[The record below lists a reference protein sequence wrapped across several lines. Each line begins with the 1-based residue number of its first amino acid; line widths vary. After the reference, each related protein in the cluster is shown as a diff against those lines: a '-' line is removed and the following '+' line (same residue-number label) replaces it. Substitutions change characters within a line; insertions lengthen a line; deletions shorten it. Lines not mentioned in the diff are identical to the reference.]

1 MPRIPYVRSVAPRD
15 CCYRPL
21 DGTALSLALIASS
34 QRAALDALRALENDG
49 LSIDFQQLG
58 SGLTGAERI
67 AAGADV
73 VLIMEERPVLAAV
86 VRAARRRAPDAGI
99 VVVLPAVVR
108 AEVRG
113 LLVAG
118 ADALVLDSERREVL
132 PAAVRSAALGQISV
146 PRPLRECVEPLAL
159 SHREM
164 QIAALVVAGC
174 TNAQIADRLC
184 LAESTI
190 KTHLS
195 SVFRRLGVR
204 SRRQA
209 AAALLASDDEFQRR
223 ILATVRPIAPNPSW
237 GRRSGEDRL
246 SA

>member
-1 MPRIPYVRSVAPRD
+1 VASVASRD
-15 CCYRPL
+15 CYDRPL

-34 QRAALDALRALENDG
+34 QRAALDVLRALERDG
-49 LSIDFQQLG
+49 LSIDVQLFG
-58 SGLTGAERI
+58 SGLTGAARI
-67 AAGADV
+67 AAGADAV
-73 VLIMEERPVLAAV
+73 VIMEERPAVSAV
-86 VRAARRRAPDAGI
+86 VRAARQRAPDAGI
-99 VVVLPAVVR
+99 VVVLPAVAP
-108 AEVRG
+108 AEARS
-113 LLVAG
+113 LLALG
-118 ADALVLDSERREVL
+118 ADALVLDSERQEVL

-146 PRPLRECVEPLAL
+146 PRPLRESVEPLAL

-190 KTHLS
+190 KAHLS

-209 AAALLASDDEFQRR
+209 AAALLASDDELQRR
-223 ILATVRPIAPNPSW
+223 ILASVRPVALNPSW
-237 GRRSGEDRL
+237 GERGGEDRL
-246 SA
+246 GA